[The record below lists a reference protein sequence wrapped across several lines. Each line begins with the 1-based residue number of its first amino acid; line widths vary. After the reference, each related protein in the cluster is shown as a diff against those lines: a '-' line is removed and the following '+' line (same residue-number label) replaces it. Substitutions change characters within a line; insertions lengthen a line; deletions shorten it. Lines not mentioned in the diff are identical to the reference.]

1 MAQTQANVAALFKET
16 YREVIPVLFEAE
28 QDFCSNI
35 QSRADVERAGPRTLR
50 LPKKMSNGGMF
61 RTFSPDGGDMGRGN
75 AAVYD
80 AAVLTPLPTLIA
92 LEQNKSVKW
101 NTANDSIAVHNAAKD
116 LLTDGMEE
124 YKTHL
129 DRHLMTAGDGVL
141 AVSASAA
148 GTVVT
153 MTSPVGSR
161 LLRANNNY
169 TVYDTTL
176 ATNRGMAF
184 CSSTD
189 YPNKTA
195 TFSSLPAGYTAG
207 SDKFLIDNITGATP
221 TWLYG
226 IKYHHN
232 SAVTGNWMGMNR
244 ATYPQIRTPSVT
256 AAGALAPYHIRLV
269 KSLMELSRGP
279 KIWDGGKWQ
288 WFIPP
293 AQRQAYEDIGIS
305 QTRYDR
311 GSDHPGME
319 AMFNVKKLS
328 IDGMSVLCSTNAD
341 PSRMDLIDWKNWGRG
356 ETLPIGLYTVEDDS
370 VFQIYGASGG
380 LAAAEI
386 CYIAQIS
393 QTFVDDPSRAGF
405 ISSLTVPTGY

>member
-184 CSSTD
+184 CTSVD

-195 TFSSLPAGYTAG
+195 TFASLPAGYTAG

-226 IKYHHN
+226 IKYHH
-232 SAVTGNWMGMNR
+232 SAAVTGNWMGMNR

-269 KSLMELSRGP
+269 KSFMELSRGP

-386 CYIAQIS
+386 TYIAQIA
-393 QTFVDDPSRAGF
+393 QYFVDDPSRAGV
-405 ISSLTVPTGY
+405 IGSLTVPTGY

>member
-153 MTSPVGSR
+153 MTSPIGSR

-184 CSSTD
+184 CSSVD

-195 TFSSLPAGYTAG
+195 TFASLPAGYTAG

-244 ATYPQIRTPSVT
+244 ATYPQIRTPFVT

-328 IDGMSVLCSTNAD
+328 IDGMGVLCSTNAD

-386 CYIAQIS
+386 CYVAQIAQY
-393 QTFVDDPSRAGF
+393 FVDDPSRAGK
-405 ISSLTVPTGY
+405 IDSLTVPTGY

>member
-169 TVYDTTL
+169 TVYDSTL

-184 CSSTD
+184 CTSVD

-244 ATYPQIRTPSVT
+244 ATYPQVRTPYVT

-386 CYIAQIS
+386 CYIAQIA
-393 QTFVDDPSRAGF
+393 QYFVDDPSRAGL

>member
-184 CSSTD
+184 CTSVD

-244 ATYPQIRTPSVT
+244 ATYPQIRTPYVT

-386 CYIAQIS
+386 CYIAQIA
-393 QTFVDDPSRAGF
+393 QYFVDDPSRAGL

>member
-28 QDFCSNI
+28 KDFCSNI

-50 LPKKMSNGGMF
+50 LPKKMSNGGQF

-129 DRHLMTAGDGVL
+129 DRHLMTSGNGVL

-153 MTSPVGSR
+153 MTSPIGSR
-161 LLRANNNY
+161 LLRPNNNY

-184 CSSTD
+184 CTSVD

-195 TFSSLPAGYTAG
+195 TFSSLPAGYVAG
-207 SDKFLIDNITGATP
+207 SDCFLVDNITGATP

-232 SAVTGNWMGMNR
+232 AAVTGNWMGMNR
-244 ATYPQIRTPSVT
+244 ATYPQIRTPAVT
-256 AAGALAPYHIRLV
+256 AAGALAPYHIRLI
-269 KSLMELSRGP
+269 KSLMELNRGP
-279 KIWDGGKWQ
+279 KVWQNGKWQ

-319 AMFNVKKLS
+319 AMFNVDKLS

-356 ETLPIGLYTVEDDS
+356 ETLPVGLYTVEDDS

-386 CYIAQIS
+386 TYIAQIA
-393 QTFVDDPSRAGF
+393 QYFVDDPSRAGYVA
-405 ISSLTVPTGY
+405 SLTVPTGY